1 MGLFKYLHAAF
12 TERWNLLAFLGG
24 LAFAAVGPAPDV
36 TMPLIFAAEV
46 AYLGFLGTHPKFQKY
61 VEAQQAKAAR
71 SEGTQDAEQTRLRIL
86 GALPKPMVQR
96 FESLRSRCRD
106 LRQLAAEMRDPNQ
119 AGLHRLGSHGP
130 GSPRPLEDMQLAGL
144 DKLLWIYLKL
154 LFTQHS
160 LERFVEQ
167 TDENQIRGD
176 VQQLERRISE
186 IPEDA
191 AELQR
196 QKMRKALTDNLETSK
211 TRLTNYQKANDNL
224 QLVELE
230 IDRLE
235 NKIRAISEL
244 AVNRQEPDF
253 ISGQVDEVAGS
264 MVQTERTMS
273 ELDFLTGL
281 DTADEAV
288 PRMLQRETVLAKR

>member
-1 MGLFKYLHAAF
+1 VGLFKYLHAAF
-12 TERWNLLAFLGG
+12 AQPWNLLAFVGG

-36 TMPLIFAAEV
+36 TMPLVFAAEI

-61 VEAQQAKAAR
+61 VEAQEAKAAR
-71 SEGTQDAEQTRLRIL
+71 TQGSHTAEQTRQRIL
-86 GALPKPMVQR
+86 AALPKPVVQR
-96 FESLRSRCRD
+96 FEALRSRCRE
-106 LRQLAAEMRDPNQ
+106 LRQLATELRDP
-119 AGLHRLGSHGP
+119 RGP

-160 LERFVEQ
+160 LDRFVEQ
-167 TDENQIRGD
+167 TDEATIQGDIR
-176 VQQLERRISE
+176 QLEQRLERT
-186 IPEDA
+186 PEDPA
-191 AELQR
+191 IPQR
-196 QKMRKALTDNLETSK
+196 EKMRRAILDNLETSK
-211 TRLTNYQKANDNL
+211 NRLDNFQKAKDNL
-224 QLVELE
+224 ALVQLE

-235 NKIRAISEL
+235 NKIRAISEM
-244 AVNRQEPDF
+244 AVNRHEPEF

-281 DTADEAV
+281 DAVDEAV
-288 PRMLQRETVLAKR
+288 PPMMQRETVMAKR